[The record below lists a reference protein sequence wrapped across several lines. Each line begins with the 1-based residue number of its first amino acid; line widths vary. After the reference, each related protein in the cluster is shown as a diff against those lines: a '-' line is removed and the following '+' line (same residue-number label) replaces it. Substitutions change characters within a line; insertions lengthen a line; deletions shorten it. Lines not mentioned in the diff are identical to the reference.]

1 MSKKNKITILIS
13 IISLAL
19 VVMGV
24 TYSYFKASTSGSE
37 TVSTV
42 VGVSGKLE
50 ITYTDGTPQINA
62 SGIVPG
68 WSASKTFTVENTGD
82 ALAYYKLKIIDV
94 TNTFTIGDSISYEL
108 TSTDGGEN
116 ISKTSLPY
124 TSTFITDGIGI
135 AVGETHHYTVTTYY
149 NDLDEDQSP
158 DLGKSFTYTITI
170 EGAKDNYPSY
180 MTSAQEGTLL
190 ASIRDNN
197 RVKTPLTTPGKLVSY
212 TPSETS
218 MSIGSSYRNYYWT
231 YADGY
236 EIDSSTGKFNLT
248 GVHTGKYSEIYQS
261 LSGKYIV
268 GTSYSANSN
277 STNTAKTTTGLS
289 TLIRVARADYYASS
303 SSIVYY
309 GIIGSYV
316 SVSSTYQPYY
326 WTYGTGVEPD
336 TVNSTPSSAKLKL
349 TGVGTL
355 KYNTDYNKLVGKY
368 LISDTCSTNSSSS
381 NTPKTTNNLTAAY
394 RVLAAGTN
402 YITVELVIE
411 GELSQTKDD
420 YGTSLYYRGS
430 INNNFVSFAG
440 MCWRI
445 VRITGDGSIKLTLYN
460 YNPNSV
466 SNPCIIGEDGI
477 DRAFARYDNTT
488 NGQAGKS
495 VFHTSGTNNSYV
507 GFMFGQYNGSTYEAC
522 HANTNNSTIL
532 TNLKTWYDAKFSSAQ
547 KALLADVIWCNDKSL
562 SSSSYNP
569 DNWTDATINTGVAA
583 IKTNYAAKERLYPV
597 SNAVP
602 TLICPSAST
611 NDANYLKIT
620 KFTSAD
626 TVNGNGAL
634 NGYKIGLLTA
644 DEVVFAGSTY
654 HQFAS
659 SSYLYSNAVT
669 SWWLLTPENAYN
681 SIANPFNV
689 GDGMYLSSSTVGT
702 ASGLRPSVA
711 LNSTVEVTGSGTQ
724 ADPYVVVE

>member
-42 VGVSGKLE
+42 VGVSGKIE

-82 ALAYYKLKIIDV
+82 GLAYYKLKIIDV
-94 TNTFTIGDSISYEL
+94 TNTFTIEDSISYEL
-108 TSTDGGEN
+108 TSTDGGAN

-124 TSTFITDGIGI
+124 TSTFITDGIEIG
-135 AVGETHHYTVTTYY
+135 VGETHHYTVTTYY

-197 RVKTPLTTPGKLVSY
+197 RVKTPLTTPGIHVSY
-212 TPSETS
+212 TPSVIS
-218 MSIGSSYRNYYWT
+218 MSIGSSYNQYYWT

-248 GVHTGKYSEIYQS
+248 GVHTGKYNAIYQN
-261 LSGKYIV
+261 LAGKYIV

-277 STNTAKTTTGLS
+277 SSNTAKTTTGLS

-303 SSIVYY
+303 SSTLYY
-309 GIIGSYV
+309 ENIGSYV
-316 SVSSTYQPYY
+316 SVSSTFQAYY
-326 WTYGTGVEPD
+326 WTYGTGVEAD
-336 TVNSTPSSAKLKL
+336 MANSTSSSAKFKL
-349 TGVGTL
+349 TGVGTV
-355 KYNTDYNKLVGKY
+355 KYNTDKDKLVGKY
-368 LISDTCSTNSSSS
+368 LVSNTPAGNSSSS
-381 NTPKTTNNLTAAY
+381 NTAKTTNNLTSTY
-394 RVLAAGTN
+394 RVLAVGTN

-411 GELSQTKDD
+411 GELSKSPDD

-430 INNNFVSFAG
+430 IDNNYVKFAN

-445 VRITGDGSIKLTLYN
+445 VRITGDGSIKLALYN

-466 SNPCIIGEDGI
+466 SNPCIKSEDGLE
-477 DRAFARYDNTT
+477 RAFARYDNTT

-495 VFHTSGTNNSYV
+495 TFHSTGTYNTYI
-507 GFMFGQYNGSTYEAC
+507 GFMYGQYNGSTYETV
-522 HANTNNSTIL
+522 HENTNNSVIL
-532 TNLKTWYDAKFSSAQ
+532 TNLKAWYDAKFTSSQ
-547 KALLADVIWCNDKSL
+547 KELLADIIWCNDKSL
-562 SSSSYNP
+562 ASPTYNP
-569 DNWTDATINTGVAA
+569 YNWTDATINTGIGSV
-583 IKTNYAAKERLYPV
+583 KTNYAALERLYR
-597 SNAVP
+597 NEDP
-602 TLICPSAST
+602 TLICPDAST
-611 NDANYLKIT
+611 SNSSYKKIS
-620 KFTSAD
+620 KFTASD
-626 TVNGNGAL
+626 TNYGNGAL

-644 DEVVFAGSTY
+644 DEVTFAGTTY
-654 HQFAS
+654 QDYSS
-659 SSYLYSNAVT
+659 SSYLYLNAT
-669 SWWLLTPENAYN
+669 TNWWLLSPANAYN
-681 SIANPFNV
+681 SIANAFQVNT
-689 GDGMYLSSSTVGT
+689 GMYLSQTTLGTV
-702 ASGLRPSVA
+702 SGLRPSVA
-711 LNSTVEVTGSGTQ
+711 LVPSVEVTGSGTQ